1 MNKISLDNDQNN
13 LSIEW
18 TKYNFDNTNEFSLN
32 DKYLECRVVDIY
44 DGDTCTCILPLF
56 DNYYK
61 FKVRLADIDT
71 CEIKSNSDTN
81 KNLANKARI
90 CLYNLVTNTIT
101 NTISN
106 SDINSDTN
114 TNTNLDLNLCKKN
127 LRALLNEKVYLIR
140 ILCGEFDKYGRL
152 LGYLFSSGENKIPK
166 IEDIKT
172 KSFNYKLINEHLAY
186 FYKGDTKLTE
196 QAQLNILNN
205 DKNKS

>member
-13 LSIEW
+13 LSIIW
-18 TKYNFDNTNEFSLN
+18 SKYNFDNTNEFSLN
-32 DKYLECRVVDIY
+32 NKYLECRVVDIY
-44 DGDTCTCILPLF
+44 DGDTCTCVLPLF
-56 DNYYK
+56 GNYYK

-90 CLYNLVTNTIT
+90 CLYNLVTNS
-101 NTISN
+101 ISN
-106 SDINSDTN
+106 S
-114 TNTNLDLNLCKKN
+114 NTNLDSKICKKN
-127 LRALLNEKVYLIR
+127 LKALLNEKVYLIR

-152 LGYLFSSGENKIPK
+152 LGYLFSSDENKIPE
-166 IEDIKT
+166 IDDIKT

-196 QAQLNILNN
+196 QEQLDILNN
-205 DKNKS
+205 RST